1 LRLLT
6 RKYCRLSLL
15 TKHSSDSSYKAAD
28 DDDEDDD
35 DPSPPTP
42 PFIRRQTST
51 ETAAASDKVPG
62 VIGASPNSFT
72 DSLSTPP
79 SNVSTSTMRLR
90 DAIVAKRDEEMMEQL
105 ELTMTNYALKA
116 FAMYKG
122 LYGLEETIDGDFMK
136 EFRKISKIKVSGI
149 AAYET

>member
-6 RKYCRLSLL
+6 SKYRRLSLL
-15 TKHSSDSSYKAAD
+15 TKHSSDSSYKAVE

-35 DPSPPTP
+35 DPPPPTP
-42 PFIRRQTST
+42 PFIRQRMST

-72 DSLSTPP
+72 DSLSTP
-79 SNVSTSTMRLR
+79 SNASTSTMRLR
-90 DAIVAKRDEEMMEQL
+90 DAIVAKRDDEMMEQL
-105 ELTMTNYALKA
+105 ELTMTNYAIKA

-122 LYGLEETIDGDFMK
+122 LYGPDETIDGDFMK